1 MRDKLLMFG
10 AAALATKDT
19 TVYCAD
25 VLDLNTPATQYT
37 GRMSNVNVVFQADAA
52 FAAIDGYIPI
62 LLHSDNNSD
71 FTALLTGP
79 EITAPASGAQ
89 YSMPMPV
96 SHGRYLKVGFTP
108 KSSGTFT
115 AKAASAWLELGK

>member
-37 GRMSNVNVVFQADAA
+37 GRMSNVNVVFQADAD
-52 FAAIDGYIPI
+52 FATGDGFIPI
-62 LLHSDNNSD
+62 LLHSDDNDS
-71 FTALLTGP
+71 FTAVLTGP
-79 EITAPASGAQ
+79 EVTK
-89 YSMPMPV
+89 PV
-96 SHGRYLKVGFTP
+96 SGQQVALPIPVEHKRYLKAGFTP

>member
-62 LLHSDNNSD
+62 LLHSDDNSS
-71 FTALLTGP
+71 FTDLLTGP
-79 EITAPASGAQ
+79 EITAPAKGDQ
-89 YSMPMPV
+89 YSMPIPV

>member
-52 FAAIDGYIPI
+52 FAAVDGFIPI
-62 LLHSDNNSD
+62 LLHSDDNDS
-71 FTALLTGP
+71 FTAVLTGP
-79 EITAPASGAQ
+79 EVTAPAAGQQIAL
-89 YSMPMPV
+89 PIPV
-96 SHGRYLKVGFTP
+96 EHKRYLKAGFTP